1 MPVSTRVPQGYR
13 GVPSDVWK
21 EVFEKIS
28 EEDANPSMQSMS
40 SSAPAPAPQ
49 PVQQQQAA
57 QSIPAPQPVQQQQ
70 AAQSMPAPQPVQQ
83 PQVAQS
89 MPAPQPV
96 QQPQVAQSM
105 PAPQPVQQQT
115 QSQDNQVRLP
125 DPIPFAKE
133 PVQDK
138 YATVNDIKRSNEE
151 LANAILSGLQRSQ
164 SQPAAPVTPE
174 KPSDNLLDDLSK
186 FNFESFS
193 PDEVK
198 ELVPLIRSVAQ
209 KVAPST
215 PRETIDENKIINKV
229 LSQLTATQQMQQHAN
244 MDTYLDKTQ
253 AWAVPY
259 KQSRQFADFLST
271 PTTTVDGIRTRLTY
285 GMELDRAYKEDNRQL
300 ATDILQAFKKN
311 LENEANSS
319 KLNVSTVVEPT
330 LNAAPVMVA
339 TTAAKE
345 EQPVTVESIMDVL
358 SQLDEARRGH
368 VDRAKSAKMRANLER
383 MFKS

>member
-40 SSAPAPAPQ
+40 SSMPTPQ
-49 PVQQQQAA
+49 PVQQQQ
-57 QSIPAPQPVQQQQ
+57 V
-70 AAQSMPAPQPVQQ
+70 AQSMPTPQAVQQPQQPQVAQPMPTPQPVQQ
-83 PQVAQS
+83 PQVAQP
-89 MPAPQPV
+89 MPT
-96 QQPQVAQSM
+96 
-105 PAPQPVQQQT
+105 PQPVQQQT
-115 QSQDNQVRLP
+115 QSQDSQVRLP

-164 SQPAAPVTPE
+164 SQTAAPVSPE
-174 KPSDNLLDDLSK
+174 KPSDNSLDDLSK

>member
-28 EEDANPSMQSMS
+28 EEDANPPMQSMS
-40 SSAPAPAPQ
+40 ASMPTPQ
-49 PVQQQQAA
+49 PVQQQQ
-57 QSIPAPQPVQQQQ
+57 
-70 AAQSMPAPQPVQQ
+70 
-83 PQVAQS
+83 VAQS
-89 MPAPQPV
+89 MPT
-96 QQPQVAQSM
+96 
-105 PAPQPVQQQT
+105 PQPVQQQT

-138 YATVNDIKRSNEE
+138 YVTVNDIKRSNEE
-151 LANAILSGLQRSQ
+151 LANAILNGLQRSQ
-164 SQPAAPVTPE
+164 PQSAAPATPE
-174 KPSDNLLDDLSK
+174 RPGDNSLDDLSK

-339 TTAAKE
+339 TTPAKE

-358 SQLDEARRGH
+358 SQLDAARRGH

>member
-40 SSAPAPAPQ
+40 SS
-49 PVQQQQAA
+49 
-57 QSIPAPQPVQQQQ
+57 
-70 AAQSMPAPQPVQQ
+70 MPTPQPVQQ

-89 MPAPQPV
+89 IPTPQAVQQPQQPQVAQPMPTPQPV
-96 QQPQVAQSM
+96 QQPQQPQQPQVAQPM
-105 PAPQPVQQQT
+105 PTPQPVQQQT

-174 KPSDNLLDDLSK
+174 KPSDNSLDDLSK

-358 SQLDEARRGH
+358 SQLDAVRRGH
-368 VDRAKSAKMRANLER
+368 VDRTKSAKMRASLEQ

>member
-40 SSAPAPAPQ
+40 SSMPTPQ
-49 PVQQQQAA
+49 PVQQQQVA
-57 QSIPAPQPVQQQQ
+57 QSMPTPQAVQQPQVAQPMPTPQPVQQHVQQ
-70 AAQSMPAPQPVQQ
+70 PQQPVQQPVQQ
-83 PQVAQS
+83 PQVAQL
-89 MPAPQPV
+89 MPT
-96 QQPQVAQSM
+96 
-105 PAPQPVQQQT
+105 PQPVQQQT
-115 QSQDNQVRLP
+115 QSQDSQVRLP

-164 SQPAAPVTPE
+164 SQPVAPVTPE
-174 KPSDNLLDDLSK
+174 KPSDNSLDDLSK

-198 ELVPLIRSVAQ
+198 ELIPLIRSVAQ

-215 PRETIDENKIINKV
+215 PRETIDENKIFNKV